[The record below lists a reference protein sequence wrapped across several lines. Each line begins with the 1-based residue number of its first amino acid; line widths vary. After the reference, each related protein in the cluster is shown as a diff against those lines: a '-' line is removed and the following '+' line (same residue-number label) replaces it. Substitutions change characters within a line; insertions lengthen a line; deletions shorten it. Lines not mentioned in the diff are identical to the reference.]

1 MNIDRI
7 NQIDLNLLRLFAEV
21 YDHGSVSAAA
31 QRLGISQPAASN
43 GLTRLRRLLGN
54 ALFARAHG
62 GVRPTPMAD
71 HLIGPVRS
79 ALAQLADALR
89 QTYVFDPRTSRR
101 HYRIYMSDIGEARFL
116 PALMAALQIQAP
128 GTRIECS
135 AMLHAGIAEKLDKG
149 ELDFAF
155 GFLPTMTATE
165 HFALMSDR
173 YVLMLREGHPLAAA
187 LKHGAFE
194 LAELF
199 RLAFVAVR
207 SHSDTLRIL
216 EILGLTDRI
225 KLFASHFLAL
235 PAIVRDTDLAV
246 IMPSQIAAE
255 FNTGGGYVVV
265 APQLPLRDFT
275 VSLHWSRRQ
284 HTDPSHLWM
293 RQLICGIFARA

>member
-1 MNIDRI
+1 MNTDRI

-21 YDHGSVSAAA
+21 YEHGSVSAAA
-31 QRLGISQPAASN
+31 ERLGISQPAASN

-79 ALAQLADALR
+79 ALSQLSDALR
-89 QTYVFDPRTSRR
+89 QTYAFDPRTSRR
-101 HYRIYMSDIGEARFL
+101 HYRLHMSDIGEARFL
-116 PALMAALQIQAP
+116 PALMAAMQVQAP
-128 GTRIECS
+128 GTTVECN
-135 AMLHAGIAEKLDKG
+135 AMPHAGIAAQLDKG

-155 GFLPTMTATE
+155 GFLPNVVGTE
-165 HFALMSDR
+165 QFTLMSDR
-173 YVLMLREGHPLAAA
+173 YVLMLRNGHPAVAA
-187 LKHGAFE
+187 LTHGESDPAALLE
-194 LAELF
+194 
-199 RLAFVAVR
+199 LAFVAVR

-225 KLFASHFLAL
+225 KLYASNFLAL
-235 PAIVRDTDLAV
+235 PAIVRATDLAV
-246 IMPSQIAAE
+246 IMPSQIAPE
-255 FNTGGGYVVV
+255 FNSGGGFVIV
-265 APQLPLRDFT
+265 APALPLRDFT

-293 RQLICGIFARA
+293 RQLIRGIFARA

>member
-1 MNIDRI
+1 MNIERI

-21 YDHGSVSAAA
+21 YDQGSVSAAA

-71 HLIGPVRS
+71 HLIVPVRS
-79 ALAQLADALR
+79 ALSQLSDALR
-89 QTYVFDPRTSRR
+89 QTYAFDPRTSRR
-101 HYRIYMSDIGEARFL
+101 HYRIHMSDIGEARFL
-116 PALMAALQIQAP
+116 PALMAALQVQAP
-128 GTRIECS
+128 LTCIECS
-135 AMLHAGIAEKLDKG
+135 AMPHAGIAQKLDQG

-155 GFLPTMTATE
+155 GFLPTVTGTE
-165 HFALMSDR
+165 HRALLPDR
-173 YVLMLREGHPLAAA
+173 YVLMLREGHPAVAAFTP
-187 LKHGAFE
+187 GRSD
-194 LAELF
+194 LAELP
-199 RLAFVAVR
+199 LLDFVAVQ

-216 EILGLTDRI
+216 EILGLTERI
-225 KLFASHFLAL
+225 RLFASHFLAL

-246 IMPSQIAAE
+246 IMPSQIATG
-255 FNTGGGYVVV
+255 FNAAGGYVVV
-265 APQLPLRDFT
+265 APPLPLRDFT

-293 RQLICGIFARA
+293 RQLICSIFAAV